1 MSSTRIIR
9 QLVPIGQNLCT
20 RRLWLMSNVLAKRNF
35 LPSRRG
41 YDPFADIQ
49 RSFDSFFREM
59 ERSFFP
65 TVYQLRTPLH
75 RSIPMETIEDGQR
88 IFKIEIDLPDFKP
101 EDVNVQVKKGEVKI
115 DAKCELN
122 EGTTKQF
129 KQISY
134 SYSLPEDVD
143 LDRVRSL
150 LKTDGRLV
158 IEAPLPALESEKKEN
173 REIPIKRIDN

>member
-1 MSSTRIIR
+1 MSSQMIR
-9 QLVPIGQNLCT
+9 QLVPISRNLFT
-20 RRLWLMSNVLAKRNF
+20 RRLLMPNVFIKRNF

-65 TVYQLRTPLH
+65 TMNQLRTPLS
-75 RSIPMETIEDGQR
+75 RALPMETIEDGQR
-88 IFKIEIDLPDFKP
+88 IE
-101 EDVNVQVKKGEVKI
+101 KGEVKI
-115 DAKCELN
+115 DAKCEITD
-122 EGTTKQF
+122 GSSKQF
-129 KQISY
+129 KQINY
-134 SYSLPEDVD
+134 SYSLPDDVD

-158 IEAPLPALESEKKEN
+158 IEAPLPALEAPKEN
-173 REIPIKRIDN
+173 REIPIKRE